1 LKLNQLEILCKIIES
16 GSFSR
21 AAVSLR
27 LSQPTLT
34 EHIKSLEDY
43 LGVTLLDRLG
53 REVVPTKAGEILY
66 EYAQK
71 ILKLKAEAEQK
82 LYSLKGELKGELVVG
97 ASTIPGEYIL
107 PALIKDFRDNFP
119 TIFIKLSIG
128 DTKKVIDETLNN
140 QIELGIVGAEVK
152 SAKLEYYPFVK
163 DELIL
168 VVPPISSWK
177 KVKSITIEK
186 LKEVPFVLREEGS
199 GTRMIM
205 EKTLESHGMDV
216 SDLEVVATL
225 GSTTAVIQA
234 IKSGGGCSIVSCR
247 AVKEELKK
255 GILKFI
261 PIEKVRFYRKFYL
274 VLRRGKTRSPLCEAF
289 SNFLLKKS
297 NID

>member
-1 LKLNQLEILCKIIES
+1 MKLNQLEILCKIIES

-21 AAVSLR
+21 AAGSVH

-71 ILKLKAEAEQK
+71 ILNLKAEAEQK
-82 LYSLKGELKGELVVG
+82 VYSLRGELKGELVVG

-128 DTKKVIDETLNN
+128 DTKKVIEKTLNN

-168 VVPPISSWK
+168 VVPPLPSWK
-177 KVKSITIEK
+177 KIKSITLEK
-186 LKEVPFVLREEGS
+186 LKEIPFVLREEGS
-199 GTRMIM
+199 GTRMVM
-205 EKTLESHGMDV
+205 EKTLENYGIGV

-225 GSTTAVIQA
+225 GSTMALVQA
-234 IKSGGGCSIVSCR
+234 IKRGVGGSIISYR
-247 AVKEELKK
+247 AVKEDLKK
-255 GILKFI
+255 GALKRI
-261 PIEKVRFYRKFYL
+261 PIEKVKFYRKFYL

-289 SNFLLKKS
+289 KSFLLDTSK
-297 NID
+297 

>member
-1 LKLNQLEILCKIIES
+1 MKLNQLEILCKIIES

-21 AAVSLR
+21 AAGSLH

-71 ILKLKAEAEQK
+71 ILNLKAEAEQK
-82 LYSLKGELKGELVVG
+82 LYSLRGELKGELVVG

-119 TIFIKLSIG
+119 TIFIKLSVG
-128 DTKKVIDETLNN
+128 DTKKVIEETLNN
-140 QIELGIVGAEVK
+140 QIELGIVGPEVK
-152 SAKLEYYPFVK
+152 SAKLEYYPFIK

-168 VVPPISSWK
+168 VVPPLSSWK
-177 KVKSITIEK
+177 KVKSITLEK

-199 GTRMIM
+199 GTRMVM
-205 EKTLESHGMDV
+205 EKTLENYGIGV

-225 GSTTAVIQA
+225 GSTMALVQA
-234 IKSGGGCSIVSCR
+234 IKRGVGGSIISYR
-247 AVKEELKK
+247 AVKEDLKK
-255 GILKFI
+255 GALKRI
-261 PIEKVRFYRKFYL
+261 PIEKVKFYRKFYL

-289 SNFLLKKS
+289 KSFLLDTSK
-297 NID
+297 

>member
-1 LKLNQLEILCKIIES
+1 MKLNQLEILCKIIES

-21 AAVSLR
+21 AAGSVH

-71 ILKLKAEAEQK
+71 ILNLKAEAEQK
-82 LYSLKGELKGELVVG
+82 LYSLRGELKGELVVG

-128 DTKKVIDETLNN
+128 DTKKVIEKTLNN

-168 VVPPISSWK
+168 VVPPLPSWK
-177 KVKSITIEK
+177 KIKSITLEK
-186 LKEVPFVLREEGS
+186 LKEIPFVLREEGS
-199 GTRMIM
+199 GTRMVM
-205 EKTLESHGMDV
+205 EKTLENYGIGV

-225 GSTTAVIQA
+225 GSTMALVQA
-234 IKSGGGCSIVSCR
+234 IKRGVGGSIISYR
-247 AVKEELKK
+247 AVKEDLKK
-255 GILKFI
+255 GALKRI
-261 PIEKVRFYRKFYL
+261 PIEKVKFYRKFYL

-289 SNFLLKKS
+289 KSFLLDTSK
-297 NID
+297 